1 MTYQEHVTEKV
12 KDKCAQLEQYYEQ
25 IVSQTQSEIACILQ
39 KLIVS
44 QIQPK
49 KVCILNNMIVLQT
62 PSEEACPLKK

>member
-39 KLIVS
+39 KLIIS

-49 KVCILNNMIVLQT
+49 KACILNH
-62 PSEEACPLKK
+62 